1 MKRIDEHRGVSRLV
15 CCAVAMPLVLLMAVG
30 GMPDRVAHAED
41 KAAAEPRKDK
51 DQAEDPAEDPAEVQR
66 RQQIKQQATHWEQQ
80 FTKMLY
86 GDLELLRVV
95 CGDLP
100 RESRRAIATSG
111 EQAARDAALQMAELQ
126 MGGRQRRGV
135 QGGIVIQGGAVIV
148 NGNAVINLNPLAQ
161 PGRRAEPK
169 PNAEKSPDN
178 PVALLSAALTKSVAE
193 HAGSEQAK
201 AFAEPIAQ
209 RDNRRKA
216 AMIHEIVAVLD
227 GELVLTASQRE
238 EIERSLRE
246 QWNDSMAMTLQG
258 IHMNN
263 GLRVFPGLPGACV
276 SPHLT
281 KAQRQRFVPQPDA
294 NRQQRGGWQHQAW
307 MQTVNML
314 NNVQPTGR
322 DPWWFE

>member
-1 MKRIDEHRGVSRLV
+1 MTITSSGFSVRLLR
-15 CCAVAMPLVLLMAVG
+15 AAAIISLLSGIG
-30 GMPDRVAHAED
+30 GMPGRGVLAED
-41 KAAAEPRKDK
+41 RKVDV
-51 DQAEDPAEDPAEVQR
+51 DPAEDPAEVQR

-100 RESRRAIATSG
+100 RESRRAIAKTG
-111 EQAARDAALQMAELQ
+111 EQAVKDAALQMAELQ
-126 MGGRQRRGV
+126 MGGRQRRLA
-135 QGGIVIQGGAVIV
+135 QGIVIQGGAVVV
-148 NGNAVINLNPLAQ
+148 NGKAVINMNPLAQ
-161 PGRRAEPK
+161 PGRPAKPK
-169 PNAEKSPDN
+169 PDAEKSPDN
-178 PVALLSAALTKSVAE
+178 PVTILSATLTKSVAE
-193 HAGSEQAK
+193 HVGTEQAK
-201 AFAEPIAQ
+201 AFAEQLAQ
-209 RDNRRKA
+209 RDERRKA

-258 IHMNN
+258 VHTIN
-263 GLRVFPGLPGACV
+263 GIRVFSGLPGACV

-281 KAQRQRFVPQPDA
+281 KAQRKRFVPQPDT
-294 NRQQRGGWQHQAW
+294 NRQQSHAWQHQAW

-314 NNVQPTGR
+314 NNVQPAGR

>member
-1 MKRIDEHRGVSRLV
+1 VTITRSRCSVRFLR
-15 CCAVAMPLVLLMAVG
+15 AAATISLLSGIG
-30 GMPDRVAHAED
+30 GMPGRGVLAEDRVD
-41 KAAAEPRKDK
+41 V
-51 DQAEDPAEDPAEVQR
+51 DPAEDPAQVQR
-66 RQQIKQQATHWEQQ
+66 RQQIKQQTTHWEQQ

-111 EQAARDAALQMAELQ
+111 EQAAREAALQMAELQ
-126 MGGRQRRGV
+126 MGGRQRR
-135 QGGIVIQGGAVIV
+135 AK
-148 NGNAVINLNPLAQ
+148 
-161 PGRRAEPK
+161 PK
-169 PNAEKSPDN
+169 PDAEKSPDN
-178 PVALLSAALTKSVAE
+178 PVTVLSAALAKSVAE
-193 HAGSEQAK
+193 HAGSEQAA
-201 AFAEPIAQ
+201 AFAEQLAQ
-209 RDNRRKA
+209 RDDRRKA

-246 QWNDSMAMTLQG
+246 KWNDSMAMTLQG

-263 GLRVFPGLPGACV
+263 GLRVFPGVPGACV

-281 KAQRQRFVPQPDA
+281 NAQRQRFVPQPDA
-294 NRQQRGGWQHQAW
+294 NRQQRGAWQHQAW

-314 NNVQPTGR
+314 NNVNPVGR

>member
-1 MKRIDEHRGVSRLV
+1 MTITSSGFSVRLLR
-15 CCAVAMPLVLLMAVG
+15 AAAIISLLSGIG
-30 GMPDRVAHAED
+30 GMPGRGVLAEDRVD
-41 KAAAEPRKDK
+41 V
-51 DQAEDPAEDPAEVQR
+51 DPAEDPAEVQR

-100 RESRRAIATSG
+100 RESRRAIAKTG
-111 EQAARDAALQMAELQ
+111 EQAVKDAALQMAELQ
-126 MGGRQRRGV
+126 MGGRQRRLA
-135 QGGIVIQGGAVIV
+135 QGIVIQGGAVVV
-148 NGNAVINLNPLAQ
+148 NGKAVINMNPLAQ
-161 PGRRAEPK
+161 PGRPAKPK
-169 PNAEKSPDN
+169 PDVEKSPDN
-178 PVALLSAALTKSVAE
+178 PVTILSATLTKSVAE
-193 HAGSEQAK
+193 HVGSEQAK
-201 AFAEPIAQ
+201 AFAEQIAR
-209 RDNRRKA
+209 RDDRRKA
-216 AMIHEIVAVLD
+216 AMIREIVAVLD

-246 QWNDSMAMTLQG
+246 KWNDSMAMTLQG

-263 GLRVFPGLPGACV
+263 GRRVFPGVPGACV

-314 NNVQPTGR
+314 NNVNPAGR

>member
-1 MKRIDEHRGVSRLV
+1 MTITSSRFSVQFLR
-15 CCAVAMPLVLLMAVG
+15 AAATISLLSGIG
-30 GMPDRVAHAED
+30 GMPGRGVLAEDRVD
-41 KAAAEPRKDK
+41 V
-51 DQAEDPAEDPAEVQR
+51 DPAEDPAQVQR

-126 MGGRQRRGV
+126 MGGQR
-135 QGGIVIQGGAVIV
+135 
-148 NGNAVINLNPLAQ
+148 
-161 PGRRAEPK
+161 RRAEPK
-169 PNAEKSPDN
+169 PAAEKSPDN
-178 PVALLSAALTKSVAE
+178 PVAILSASLTKSVAE

-201 AFAEPIAQ
+201 AFAEQIAR
-209 RDNRRKA
+209 RDDRRKA

-246 QWNDSMAMTLQG
+246 QWTDSMAIALQG
-258 IHMNN
+258 THINN

-294 NRQQRGGWQHQAW
+294 NRQQRGAWQHRAW

-314 NNVQPTGR
+314 NNVNPVGR

>member
-1 MKRIDEHRGVSRLV
+1 MTITSSGFSVRLLR
-15 CCAVAMPLVLLMAVG
+15 AAAIISLLSGIG
-30 GMPDRVAHAED
+30 GMPGRGVLAED
-41 KAAAEPRKDK
+41 RKVDV
-51 DQAEDPAEDPAEVQR
+51 DPAEDPAEVQR

-100 RESRRAIATSG
+100 RESRRAIAKTG
-111 EQAARDAALQMAELQ
+111 EQAVKDAALQMAELQ
-126 MGGRQRRGV
+126 MGGRQRRLA
-135 QGGIVIQGGAVIV
+135 QGIVIQGGAVVV
-148 NGNAVINLNPLAQ
+148 NGKAVINMNPLAQ
-161 PGRRAEPK
+161 PGRPAKPK
-169 PNAEKSPDN
+169 PDAEKSPDN
-178 PVALLSAALTKSVAE
+178 PVTILSATLTKSVAE
-193 HAGSEQAK
+193 HVGSEQAK
-201 AFAEPIAQ
+201 AFAEQIAR
-209 RDNRRKA
+209 RDDRRKA
-216 AMIHEIVAVLD
+216 AMIREIVAVLD

-246 QWNDSMAMTLQG
+246 DWNDSMAMTLQG

-263 GLRVFPGLPGACV
+263 GRRVFPGVPGACV

-314 NNVQPTGR
+314 NNVNPAGR

>member
-1 MKRIDEHRGVSRLV
+1 MTITSSGFSVRLLR
-15 CCAVAMPLVLLMAVG
+15 AAAIISLLSGIG
-30 GMPDRVAHAED
+30 GMPGRGVLAED
-41 KAAAEPRKDK
+41 RKVDV
-51 DQAEDPAEDPAEVQR
+51 DPAEDPAEVQR

-100 RESRRAIATSG
+100 RESRRAIAKTG
-111 EQAARDAALQMAELQ
+111 EQAVKDAALQMAELQ
-126 MGGRQRRGV
+126 MGGRQRRLA
-135 QGGIVIQGGAVIV
+135 QGIVIQGGAVVV
-148 NGNAVINLNPLAQ
+148 NGKAVINMNPLAQ
-161 PGRRAEPK
+161 PGRPAKPK
-169 PNAEKSPDN
+169 PDVEKSPDN
-178 PVALLSAALTKSVAE
+178 PVTILSATLTKSVAE
-193 HAGSEQAK
+193 HVGSEQAK
-201 AFAEPIAQ
+201 AFAEQIAR
-209 RDNRRKA
+209 RDDRRKA
-216 AMIHEIVAVLD
+216 AMIREIVAVLD

-246 QWNDSMAMTLQG
+246 KWNDSMAMTLQG

-263 GLRVFPGLPGACV
+263 GRRVFPGVPGACV

-314 NNVQPTGR
+314 NNVNPAGR

>member
-1 MKRIDEHRGVSRLV
+1 MTITRSRCSVRFLR
-15 CCAVAMPLVLLMAVG
+15 AAATISLLSGIG
-30 GMPDRVAHAED
+30 GMPGRGVLAEDRVD
-41 KAAAEPRKDK
+41 V
-51 DQAEDPAEDPAEVQR
+51 DPAEDPAQVQR
-66 RQQIKQQATHWEQQ
+66 RQQIKQQTTHWEQQ

-86 GDLELLRVV
+86 GDLELLRVA

-111 EQAARDAALQMAELQ
+111 EQAAREAALQMAELQ
-126 MGGRQRRGV
+126 MGGRQRR
-135 QGGIVIQGGAVIV
+135 AK
-148 NGNAVINLNPLAQ
+148 
-161 PGRRAEPK
+161 PK
-169 PNAEKSPDN
+169 PDAEKSPDN
-178 PVALLSAALTKSVAE
+178 PVTVLSAALAKSVAE
-193 HAGSEQAK
+193 HAGSEQAA
-201 AFAEPIAQ
+201 AFAEQLAR
-209 RDNRRKA
+209 RDDRRKA

-246 QWNDSMAMTLQG
+246 KWNDSMAMTLQG

-263 GLRVFPGLPGACV
+263 GLRVFPGVPGACV

-281 KAQRQRFVPQPDA
+281 NAQRQRFVPQPDA
-294 NRQQRGGWQHQAW
+294 NRQQRGAWQHQAW

-314 NNVQPTGR
+314 NNVNPVGR

>member
-1 MKRIDEHRGVSRLV
+1 MKKIDENRRVTRLV
-15 CCAVAMPLVLLMAVG
+15 CFSHAVAMPLALLVAVG
-30 GMPDRVAHAED
+30 GMPGRAAQAED
-41 KAAAEPRKDK
+41 RAAAKPRN
-51 DQAEDPAEDPAEVQR
+51 DPAEDPAEVQR

-111 EQAARDAALQMAELQ
+111 EQAAREAALQMAELQ
-126 MGGRQRRGV
+126 MGGRQRRG
-135 QGGIVIQGGAVIV
+135 
-148 NGNAVINLNPLAQ
+148 
-161 PGRRAEPK
+161 RRAEPK
-169 PNAEKSPDN
+169 PDAEKSPDN
-178 PVALLSAALTKSVAE
+178 PVAIVSAALTKSVAE

-201 AFAEPIAQ
+201 AFAEQIAQ
-209 RDNRRKA
+209 RDDRRKA

-258 IHMNN
+258 IHMNS
-263 GLRVFPGLPGACV
+263 GLRVFPGLPEACV

-294 NRQQRGGWQHQAW
+294 NRQHRGAWQHQAW

-314 NNVQPTGR
+314 NNVQPAGR
-322 DPWWFE
+322 DPWWFQ

>member
-1 MKRIDEHRGVSRLV
+1 
-15 CCAVAMPLVLLMAVG
+15 
-30 GMPDRVAHAED
+30 VAHAED

-51 DQAEDPAEDPAEVQR
+51 DPVEDPAEVQR

-126 MGGRQRRGV
+126 MGGRQRLGV
-135 QGGIVIQGGAVIV
+135 QGGIVVIQGDAVVIQGDAVIV
-148 NGNAVINLNPLAQ
+148 NGKAVINLNPLAQ

-169 PNAEKSPDN
+169 PDAEKSPDN
-178 PVALLSAALTKSVAE
+178 PVTILSAALTKSVAE

-201 AFAEPIAQ
+201 AFAEQLAQ
-209 RDNRRKA
+209 RDDRRKA

-227 GELVLTASQRE
+227 DELVLTASQRE

-246 QWNDSMAMTLQG
+246 QWNDSMAITLQG
-258 IHMNN
+258 IYMNN

-314 NNVQPTGR
+314 NNVQPAGR

>member
-1 MKRIDEHRGVSRLV
+1 L
-15 CCAVAMPLVLLMAVG
+15 
-30 GMPDRVAHAED
+30 AED
-41 KAAAEPRKDK
+41 RKVDV
-51 DQAEDPAEDPAEVQR
+51 DPAEDPAEVQR

-111 EQAARDAALQMAELQ
+111 EQAAREAALQMAELQ
-126 MGGRQRRGV
+126 MGGRQRRG
-135 QGGIVIQGGAVIV
+135 
-148 NGNAVINLNPLAQ
+148 
-161 PGRRAEPK
+161 RRAEPK
-169 PNAEKSPDN
+169 PDAEKSVDN
-178 PVALLSAALTKSVAE
+178 PVTILSAALTKSVAE
-193 HAGSEQAK
+193 QAGSEQAK
-201 AFAEPIAQ
+201 AFAEQIAQ
-209 RDNRRKA
+209 RDDRRKA

-246 QWNDSMAMTLQG
+246 QWNDSMAMGLQG
-258 IHMNN
+258 IHMQN
-263 GLRVFPGLPGACV
+263 GLRVFPGLPEVCV

-281 KAQRQRFVPQPDA
+281 MAQRQRFVPQPDA
-294 NRQQRGGWQHQAW
+294 NRQHRGAWQHQAW

-314 NNVQPTGR
+314 NNVQPAGR

>member
-1 MKRIDEHRGVSRLV
+1 MTITSSRCSVRFLRAAATISLLSGIDGMAGRF
-15 CCAVAMPLVLLMAVG
+15 VLAE
-30 GMPDRVAHAED
+30 DRVD
-41 KAAAEPRKDK
+41 V
-51 DQAEDPAEDPAEVQR
+51 DPVEDPAEVQR

-126 MGGRQRRGV
+126 MGGQR
-135 QGGIVIQGGAVIV
+135 
-148 NGNAVINLNPLAQ
+148 
-161 PGRRAEPK
+161 RRAEPK
-169 PNAEKSPDN
+169 PDAEKSPDN
-178 PVALLSAALTKSVAE
+178 PVTILSAALTKSVAE

-201 AFAEPIAQ
+201 AFAEQIAQ
-209 RDNRRKA
+209 RDDRRKA
-216 AMIHEIVAVLD
+216 AMIHEIVVALD

-246 QWNDSMAMTLQG
+246 QWTDSMAMTLQG
-258 IHMNN
+258 IHMTN
-263 GLRVFPGLPGACV
+263 GLRVFPGVPGACV

-281 KAQRQRFVPQPDA
+281 NAQRQRFVPQPDA
-294 NRQQRGGWQHQAW
+294 NRQQRGAWQHQAW

-314 NNVQPTGR
+314 NNVQPAGR

>member
-1 MKRIDEHRGVSRLV
+1 MTITSSRFSVQFLR
-15 CCAVAMPLVLLMAVG
+15 AAATISLLSGIG
-30 GMPDRVAHAED
+30 GMPGRGVLADDIKIDV
-41 KAAAEPRKDK
+41 
-51 DQAEDPAEDPAEVQR
+51 DPAEDPAEAQR

-111 EQAARDAALQMAELQ
+111 EQAAREAALQMAELQ
-126 MGGRQRRGV
+126 MGGRQRRLPP
-135 QGGIVIQGGAVIV
+135 GIVIQGGAVIV

-161 PGRRAEPK
+161 PARPAEPK
-169 PNAEKSPDN
+169 PAAEKSPDN
-178 PVALLSAALTKSVAE
+178 PVTILSAALTKSVAE

-201 AFAEPIAQ
+201 AFAEQLAR
-209 RDNRRKA
+209 RDDRRKA
-216 AMIHEIVAVLD
+216 ATIHEIVAVLD

-246 QWNDSMAMTLQG
+246 QWNDSIALGLQG

-263 GLRVFPGLPGACV
+263 GVRVFPGLPGACV

-294 NRQQRGGWQHQAW
+294 NRQQRGARQHQAL

-314 NNVQPTGR
+314 NNVQPAAR

>member
-1 MKRIDEHRGVSRLV
+1 MTITSSGFSVRLLR
-15 CCAVAMPLVLLMAVG
+15 AAAIISLLSGIG
-30 GMPDRVAHAED
+30 GMPGRGVLAED
-41 KAAAEPRKDK
+41 RKVDV
-51 DQAEDPAEDPAEVQR
+51 DPAEDPAEVQR

-80 FTKMLY
+80 FTKILY
-86 GDLELLRVV
+86 GDLELLRAL

-100 RESRRAIATSG
+100 RESRRAIAKTG
-111 EQAARDAALQMAELQ
+111 EQAVKDAALQMAELQ
-126 MGGRQRRGV
+126 MGGRQRRLA
-135 QGGIVIQGGAVIV
+135 QGIVIQGGAVVV
-148 NGNAVINLNPLAQ
+148 NGKAVINMNPLAQ
-161 PGRRAEPK
+161 PGRPAKPK
-169 PNAEKSPDN
+169 PDVEKSPDN
-178 PVALLSAALTKSVAE
+178 PVTILSATLTKSVAE
-193 HAGSEQAK
+193 HVGSEQAK
-201 AFAEPIAQ
+201 AFAEQIAR
-209 RDNRRKA
+209 RDDRRKA
-216 AMIHEIVAVLD
+216 AMIREIVAVLD

-246 QWNDSMAMTLQG
+246 KWNDSMAMTLQG

-263 GLRVFPGLPGACV
+263 GRRVFPGVPGACV

-314 NNVQPTGR
+314 NNVNPAGR

>member
-1 MKRIDEHRGVSRLV
+1 MTITSSRFSVQFLR
-15 CCAVAMPLVLLMAVG
+15 AAAIISLLSGIG
-30 GMPDRVAHAED
+30 GMPGRGVLAEDRVD
-41 KAAAEPRKDK
+41 V
-51 DQAEDPAEDPAEVQR
+51 DPAEDPAEVQR

-111 EQAARDAALQMAELQ
+111 EQAAREAALQMAELQ

-148 NGNAVINLNPLAQ
+148 NGKAVIKMNPLAQ
-161 PGRRAEPK
+161 PDRRAKPK
-169 PNAEKSPDN
+169 PDAEKSPDN
-178 PVALLSAALTKSVAE
+178 PVTMLSAALTKSVAE
-193 HAGSEQAK
+193 HVGNEQATAFSEQ
-201 AFAEPIAQ
+201 IA
-209 RDNRRKA
+209 RRNDRRKA
-216 AMIHEIVAVLD
+216 VTIREIVAVLD

-238 EIERSLRE
+238 KIERSLRE
-246 QWNDSMAMTLQG
+246 QWSDSMAMTLQG
-258 IHMNN
+258 IHTIN
-263 GLRVFPGLPGACV
+263 GLRVFSGLPGACV

-281 KAQRQRFVPQPDA
+281 KAQRQRFVPQPDVSK
-294 NRQQRGGWQHQAW
+294 QQRGAWQHQAW

-314 NNVQPTGR
+314 NNVQPVGR